1 MFSTLCLNVVNAISC
16 AIAAFTEGLVFCGF
30 GCLFKKK
37 KKQPPKK
44 NNNKGTNK
52 DLKQQQKIVTMMSQH
67 NRSVS
72 LFEIILQANRVNAV
86 LKYN

>member
-16 AIAAFTEGLVFCGF
+16 AIAEFTEGLVFCGF
-30 GCLFKKK
+30 GCLVFFF
-37 KKQPPKK
+37 KQPSKRP
-44 NNNKGTNK
+44 NNKETKK
-52 DLKQQQKIVTMMSQH
+52 DPKQQQKTVAMMSQH

-72 LFEIILQANRVNAV
+72 LFEIILQVNRVNAV